1 MSEVYEGKPIEWRW
15 VLVGMLIVLGLQSLL
30 VSLLAV
36 AGVDF
41 RSLGLLAGTTTV
53 SFLGGGILI
62 GWLSPG
68 YTPWEGGF
76 ASGLAA
82 VGSIL
87 VTTSVYSAAHGIA
100 VLIPIAGLWGL
111 LCGLVGGKLG
121 ELIQGE

>member
-1 MSEVYEGKPIEWRW
+1 MSEVYEGKPVEWRW

-36 AGVDF
+36 AGADF
-41 RSLGLLAGTTTV
+41 RGLGVLAATTTV

-76 ASGLAA
+76 ASALAA

-87 VTTSVYSAAHGIA
+87 VTTSVYSAAHGII
-100 VLIPIAGLWGL
+100 VLVPIAGLWGL
-111 LCGLVGGKLG
+111 LCGLVGGKIG
-121 ELIQGE
+121 EMLQGE